1 MDLPRNAETI
11 GENQPTVIWV
21 EPRLGGPVSGDG
33 IPPVDY
39 LSWYVPRLQENRPH
53 DLSQSGFSH
62 SWDFDL
68 EPEELLGF
76 WNSGVDPAQWVA
88 ERHGVDLDQVCIAH
102 GTCQSLSLAIL
113 AALPEDGPRAVG
125 VEMPSFAVVS
135 QCARLLGC
143 EVIPFHRGPNSG
155 PWTLNRDEVM
165 EILPK
170 VGVIALTPVM
180 NPTGEMI
187 SEEDQDWLID
197 VTTKAGVN
205 IVSDEVYLDAA
216 KGTEFYRPMYLRSKN
231 SISVN
236 SLTKTYGLGP
246 LRFGWL
252 IGAPEFIQNAKHAF
266 QNMQGMA
273 SSPSVSIAGAVF
285 PRLDQALD
293 AIWVA
298 REKNLPKLMEVLNAH
313 GIEWVP
319 PPFGIFG
326 AFSIGTDAVQALA
339 DYGKPLGLLA
349 TPGGMFHAGLK
360 DYLRIA
366 WGGEEE
372 AFEAAMPVLSQ
383 FLTSIQEGIA

>member
-1 MDLPRNAETI
+1 MN
-11 GENQPTVIWV
+11 V

-53 DLSQSGFSH
+53 DLSQSGFAH
-62 SWDFDL
+62 TWDFDL
-68 EPEELLGF
+68 KPEDLLGF
-76 WNSGVDPAQWVA
+76 WESGANPAEWVA
-88 ERHGVDLDQVCIAH
+88 DRYGVSVDHVCIAH
-102 GTCQSLSLAIL
+102 GACQSISLAIL

-135 QCARLLGC
+135 QSARLLGC
-143 EVIPFHRGPNSG
+143 EVIPFHRGPNPGS
-155 PWTLNRDEVM
+155 WVLNRDEIM
-165 EILPK
+165 DILPK

-187 SEEDQDWLID
+187 SEDDQDWLID
-197 VTTKAGVN
+197 VTNEAGVN

-216 KGTEFYRPMYLRSKN
+216 KGTEFYRPMYNRSKN
-231 SISVN
+231 VISVN

-246 LRFGWL
+246 LRFGWM
-252 IGAPEFIQNAKHAF
+252 IGPPNFIQNAKHAF

-273 SSPSVSIAGAVF
+273 SAPSTSIAGAVF
-285 PRLDQALD
+285 PHLDEALD

-298 REKNLPKLMEVLNAH
+298 RENNLPKLLEVLEFH
-313 GIEWVP
+313 GIEWTP

-339 DYGKPLGLLA
+339 TYGKPLGLLA
-349 TPGGMFHAGLK
+349 TPGGMFHADLANHI
-360 DYLRIA
+360 RIA
-366 WGGEEE
+366 WGGDSE

-383 FLTSIQEGIA
+383 FLTSIQEGID

>member
-1 MDLPRNAETI
+1 MIDL
-11 GENQPTVIWV
+11 
-21 EPRLGGPVSGDG
+21 EPRLGGPVSGDA

-62 SWDFDL
+62 NWDVDL
-68 EPEELLGF
+68 DTQGMLSF
-76 WNSGVDPAQWVA
+76 WKSGANPAQWVA
-88 ERHGVDLDQVCIAH
+88 DRYDVDVDNVCVAH
-102 GTCQSLSLAIL
+102 GACQSISLAIL
-113 AALPEDGPRAVG
+113 AALPKDGPRAVG

-143 EVIPFHRGPNSG
+143 EVIPFHRGPSDG
-155 PWTLNRDEVM
+155 EWTLNRDEVM

-187 SEEDQDWLID
+187 SETNQDWLID
-197 VTTKAGVN
+197 ATQKAGVN

-216 KGTEFYRPMYLRSKN
+216 KGTEFYRPMYKVAEN

-246 LRFGWL
+246 LRFGWM
-252 IGAPEFIQNAKHAF
+252 IGQPHFIENAKNAF
-266 QNMQGMA
+266 QNMQGM
-273 SSPSVSIAGAVF
+273 SSAPSASIAQAIF
-285 PRLDQALD
+285 PRLDDALE
-293 AIWVA
+293 AIWIA
-298 REKNLPKLMEVLNAH
+298 REQNLPKLIKVLETH
-313 GIEWVP
+313 GIEWSP

-326 AFSIGTDAVQALA
+326 AFSIGTDAVEALA
-339 DYGKPLGLLA
+339 NHGKPLGLLA

-360 DYLRIA
+360 DYLRIG
-366 WGGEEE
+366 WGGDAE
-372 AFEAAMPVLSQ
+372 AFEAAMPVLSR
-383 FLTSIQEGIA
+383 FLTSIQEGNA